1 MSDASRKMK
10 KTDLVLSNGEYAFT
24 QDTTTGSVKVLTGP
38 TVLNITGQEYPV
50 VYDAEHRQFRAVDL
64 EEATQ
69 QCPLAPQGYYI
80 ELWNPPESGTKP
92 QPSEGSKEN
101 PPRLLMGQR
110 VNIPGPATFAL
121 WPQQFAKV
129 ISGHHLRSN
138 QYLVARIYD
147 EEAAKENWKKTV
159 LKSASGPAAESGEAT
174 GGEGTIA
181 ELTEDDLTV
190 GKQFIIQGTEVSF
203 YMPPTGVEVVP
214 DEDGRYVREAL
225 TLERLQYCILVDE
238 NGDKDYQRGPRVVF
252 PRPTQRF
259 YRDGSGSSVFRPTEL
274 NPIQGIH
281 VKVIAPYTEGDRRY
295 AEGEELFITG
305 RDTPIY
311 FPRPEHALVKYDGSA
326 KHFATAVPEGEARY
340 VMDRNTGEIRTVR
353 GPTMLLCD
361 PRTQVVVRR
370 VLTER
375 QCALYY
381 PGNEE
386 AKEYNAALG
395 ALLPRRPSTRASV
408 SEGEVRRSLDKG
420 RGRGK
425 GTTKPQGK
433 TTGDDRSSVHSAASG
448 AFADEW
454 QRVATYSQP
463 RTLTLDTK
471 YSGVPTVSVWDGY
484 AVMVVDKRGERRVE
498 SGPKDVLLEYDQTLQ
513 AVERSTGR
521 PKSATTTEQTVYL
534 RLADNRIEDELSV
547 TTADHVAI
555 SLHLALSADFVGDEP
570 ARWFSVGNYVQ
581 RLCDRARRA
590 VQEAVRATTIDAFY
604 DEPTKVVR
612 RALLGGAA
620 EGGAA
625 EGGAAEGDRAGVALD
640 DLGMALREV
649 EVLGCTIANERLA
662 QQVDEA
668 RAYVVASRYGLER
681 MARKL
686 ELDKNRLA
694 MEREQA
700 SEQARTA
707 KFRAE
712 LEAEQIRRELALHQ
726 ARLESEVTRLAKQLD
741 ERKATELLADEEA
754 ARQLRRRQQ
763 EAAAEQEIGQAQLEL
778 RLAELTAGTEAAVAR
793 FKAAEGPLAEAIQ
806 LLGNQDILAKVA
818 EATSAQRLL
827 GGKDVAD
834 VVGKLFEGTPLAS
847 VFDGVQRRAIPR
859 RANGSA
865 GPSMLADED

>member
-1 MSDASRKMK
+1 MTDASRKMK

-50 VYDAEHRQFRAVDL
+50 VYDAQSRQFRAVDL

-110 VNIPGPATFAL
+110 VNIAGPATFAL
-121 WPQQFAKV
+121 WPQQYAKV

-138 QYLVARIYD
+138 QYLAARIYD

-159 LKSASGPAAESGEAT
+159 LKSASGPSAEPEAT
-174 GGEGTIA
+174 AGTIA

-190 GKQFIIQGTEVSF
+190 GKQFVIKGTEVSF

-238 NGDKDYQRGPRVVF
+238 NGDKEYQRGPKVVF
-252 PRPTQRF
+252 PRPTERF
-259 YRDGSGSSVFRPTEL
+259 YQDGSGTSVFRPTEL

-281 VKVIAPYTEGDRRY
+281 VKVIAPYAEGERRY

-311 FPRPEHALVKYDGSA
+311 FPRPEHSLVKYDGSA
-326 KHFATAVPEGEARY
+326 KHFATALPEGEARY
-340 VMDRNTGEIRTVR
+340 VMDRNTGEIRTAR

-361 PRTQVVVRR
+361 PRTEIIVRR
-370 VLTER
+370 VLTDR
-375 QCALYY
+375 QCELYY
-381 PGNEE
+381 PGNDE
-386 AKEYNAALG
+386 ALAYNRALG

-408 SEGEVRRSLDKG
+408 SEGEVRRSIKKG
-420 RGRGK
+420 K
-425 GTTKPQGK
+425 TSAKAVGK
-433 TTGDDRSSVHSAASG
+433 TTGDERSSVHSASAG

-471 YSGVPTVSVWDGY
+471 YSGVPVVSVWDGY
-484 AVMVVDKRGERRVE
+484 AVMVVDKRGDRRVE
-498 SGPKDVLLEYDQTLQ
+498 VGPKDVLLEYDQTLQ
-513 AVERSTGR
+513 ALELSTGR
-521 PKSATTTEQTVYL
+521 PKSAATTEPTVYL
-534 RLADNRIEDELSV
+534 RLEDNRLEDELALITS
-547 TTADHVAI
+547 DHVSV
-555 SLHLALSADFVGDEP
+555 SLRLAMSADFVGDDP
-570 ARWFSVGNYVQ
+570 ARWFSAGNYVQ
-581 RLCDRARRA
+581 RLCDRVRRA
-590 VQEAVRATTIDAFY
+590 VQAAVRGVTIDAFY
-604 DEPTKVVR
+604 DDPTTLTR
-612 RALLGGAA
+612 RVLLGGTEAG
-620 EGGAA
+620 EG
-625 EGGAAEGDRAGVALD
+625 VVLT

-649 EVLGCTIANERLA
+649 EVLECTITNERLA
-662 QQVDEA
+662 QQVEEA
-668 RAYVVASRYGLER
+668 RAFVVASRYGLER

-686 ELDKNRLA
+686 ELDKNRFQ

-700 SEQARTA
+700 SEQAQTA
-707 KFRAE
+707 RFRAE
-712 LEAEQIRRELALHQ
+712 LEAEQVRRELSLHE
-726 ARLESEVTRLAKQLD
+726 ARIEAAVTKLSKQLD
-741 ERKATELLADEEA
+741 ERKAAELLADEEA
-754 ARQLRRRQQ
+754 ARGLIRRQKEAQTEREIADAQLQLRV
-763 EAAAEQEIGQAQLEL
+763 
-778 RLAELTAGTEAAVAR
+778 AELSAQTEAAVAR
-793 FKAAEGPLAEAIQ
+793 FKAAEGPVAEAIQ

-818 EATSAQRLL
+818 EATSAQRLF

-834 VVGKLFEGTPLAS
+834 VVGKLFEGTSLAD

-859 RANGSA
+859 RLNGSA
-865 GPSMLADED
+865 ASHTDD